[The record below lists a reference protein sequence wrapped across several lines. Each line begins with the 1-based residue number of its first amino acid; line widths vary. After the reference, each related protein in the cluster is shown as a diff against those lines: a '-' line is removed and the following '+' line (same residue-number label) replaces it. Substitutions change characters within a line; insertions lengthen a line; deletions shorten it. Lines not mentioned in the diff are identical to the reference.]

1 MLKKA
6 VRHNAWLPF
15 TLDLLQDFVNFSL
28 VLLQFF
34 MKFTLDLLQ
43 EIVIFTLVLLQC
55 IEKVWFFHKKYI
67 SLHL

>member
-34 MKFTLDLLQ
+34 VKFTLDL
-43 EIVIFTLVLLQC
+43 
-55 IEKVWFFHKKYI
+55 
-67 SLHL
+67 